1 MDINEQVEF
10 ERNLHNVMTQKALII
25 RTFPSTV
32 EVMQT
37 IAFTMYVDS
46 VGYQMNKETTNVF
59 NSIKI
64 TLNTDYSIEEFP
76 ELWI

>member
-10 ERNLHNVMTQKALII
+10 ERKLHRIMSQKALII
-25 RTFPSTV
+25 RTFSSMV

-46 VGYQMNKETTNVF
+46 VGYQMTKETTNIF